1 MSIKIE
7 IERKFLVCNSNY
19 KKKYSSKEKIT
30 QAYLSK
36 DPKRC
41 VRIRINDKKGW
52 ITIKGE

>member
-30 QAYLSK
+30 QAYLSST
-36 DPKRC
+36 
-41 VRIRINDKKGW
+41 VS
-52 ITIKGE
+52 IKSKYQCSDEDQKFVP